1 MSQTPEIQEQSIER
15 REGSSSGRQ
24 LIISGRQ
31 AVIELNPE
39 ELGAVVGGAKPV
51 VEITISPDGT
61 IKIVQK

>member
-1 MSQTPEIQEQSIER
+1 MSNTPEMQEQNIQR
-15 REGSSSGRQ
+15 RDGGRQ

-39 ELGAVVGGAKPV
+39 ELTAVVGGAKPV